1 MAIPIYLTGAVV
13 LSYKQWQWI
22 GFSKVTPMLIS
33 STLISHIA
41 LAAVV
46 SFIVYAMQSSIRAKL
61 ETDDAFSL
69 LKAFREVFRGICDGN
84 LVLDPQNYKIVGDAT
99 SLECLLKAKKKLA
112 DTNFLDL
119 FSDLGGRQRFV
130 RFLQSES
137 AKLLKPRGTGQVP
150 PCLRIALEGAE
161 GPVSIDVFCTSC
173 VAGQDYYLLAF
184 RADPEQFLAPPDAH
198 DA

>member
-1 MAIPIYLTGAVV
+1 
-13 LSYKQWQWI
+13 
-22 GFSKVTPMLIS
+22 MLIS

-46 SFIVYAMQSSIRAKL
+46 SFIVCAMQSSIRAKL
-61 ETDDAFSL
+61 ESDDALSL

-99 SLECLLKAKKKLA
+99 SLECMLKAKRKLA
-112 DTNFLDL
+112 DTNFLAL
-119 FSDLGGRQRFV
+119 FSDLEGRQKFV
-130 RFLQSES
+130 QFLESES
-137 AKLLKPRGTGQVP
+137 AKFLTPRNPGQIP
-150 PCLRIALEGAE
+150 SCLRIVLEGAE
-161 GPVSIDVFCTSC
+161 GPVSTDVFCTSC
-173 VAGQDYYLLAF
+173 AAGQDYYLLAF